1 MFCTDKK
8 AAKYSK
14 NNSYEQSARKNPLSR
29 LLIYPDCFISLYL
42 NSGKASPTINI
53 KSNRTPINIYFSLI
67 ERNWK
72 RQWKK
77 ELLRVADYSAVD
89 AAIAKANGLEK
100 KDVNQTSEPNNH
112 TNNKEKA
119 PTTADTNDVMGY
131 MIVCI
136 SAF

>member
-14 NNSYEQSARKNPLSR
+14 NNSYEQSARKKS
-29 LLIYPDCFISLYL
+29 IVKIIDPDCFISLYL

-53 KSNRTPINIYFSLI
+53 KANEPHKHLFFFNRKKL
-67 ERNWK
+67 EK
-72 RQWKK
+72 AMEK

-100 KDVNQTSEPNNH
+100 KDVN
-112 TNNKEKA
+112 
-119 PTTADTNDVMGY
+119 
-131 MIVCI
+131 
-136 SAF
+136 

>member
-14 NNSYEQSARKNPLSR
+14 NNSYEQSARKKSIVN
-29 LLIYPDCFISLYL
+29 CFISLYL

-53 KSNRTPINIYFSLI
+53 KANEPHKHLFFFNRKKL
-67 ERNWK
+67 EK
-72 RQWKK
+72 AMEK

-100 KDVNQTSEPNNH
+100 KDVN
-112 TNNKEKA
+112 
-119 PTTADTNDVMGY
+119 
-131 MIVCI
+131 
-136 SAF
+136 